1 MKLKTLDDKDL
12 DAIVAARMAQ
22 RVNTAKTA
30 QTATVKP
37 MMLPRE
43 GAPGSRAPPDPDA
56 SSSSS
61 SSSSS
66 SPRGPR
72 GGPVAPQASA
82 RAAAAPAP
90 VSSAGN
96 PALAVKR
103 EKVGSDDDVETL
115 AEVRA
120 RHERERKAAEE
131 QLRVDKAKAL
141 QGAGARAGLT
151 GLGLSGG
158 SAALQ
163 ADIGRASDR
172 GAILTMADLGR
183 KQSDEDFQAIQ
194 RQAAIDDLE
203 DAQDKDLDNDNDVN
217 GVPVG
222 DGVGDADPENNPEN
236 DTVDWRKLPIGTPS
250 SISMDISKSMGAP
263 PGTVFYDPYRGMF
276 RVRGRS

>member
-1 MKLKTLDDKDL
+1 MKLKTIDDKDL

-22 RVNTAKTA
+22 QRVNTAKTA
-30 QTATVKP
+30 QAATVKP

-43 GAPGSRAPPDPDA
+43 GAPGSRAPLDPDA
-56 SSSSS
+56 S

-72 GGPVAPQASA
+72 GGPEAPQASV

-90 VSSAGN
+90 VSAGN
-96 PALAVKR
+96 PALIAKR
-103 EKVGSDDDVETL
+103 EKAGSDDDVETL

-203 DAQDKDLDNDNDVN
+203 DAQDKDLDGDGDVN
-217 GVPVG
+217 GAPVG

-236 DTVDWRKLPIGTPS
+236 DTVDWHKLPIGTPS